1 MPMSYPFF
9 GNPLA
14 SLAMPLAVSEA
25 VQSVQAPSSSSSVQ
39 PNNGN
44 DKKRSTSS
52 KRDAIQDLLWVTSL
66 LDGFGFGSAGLPAGS
81 QPDRMNKSTGSKP
94 AAESGSS
101 KTEANNPAASNDNQQ
116 KQTSN
121 KSSPTP
127 ENGQAA
133 RASEH
138 QGNGK
143 STHDEA
149 SEESGMQIFH
159 FLL

>member
-1 MPMSYPFF
+1 
-9 GNPLA
+9 
-14 SLAMPLAVSEA
+14 
-25 VQSVQAPSSSSSVQ
+25 
-39 PNNGN
+39 
-44 DKKRSTSS
+44 
-52 KRDAIQDLLWVTSL
+52 
-66 LDGFGFGSAGLPAGS
+66 
-81 QPDRMNKSTGSKP
+81 MNKSTGSKP

-121 KSSPTP
+121 KSTQTP

-138 QGNGK
+138 HGNGK